1 MGMVLVLLISRL
13 AWIQFVRGDE
23 LREKAEANRM
33 DDIPVPAKRGTIYD
47 KNGVELVESIS
58 SNSVCAFPPEIKRG
72 GKQEETA
79 RELSRIIGLD

>member
-47 KNGVELVESIS
+47 KNGVELVEGSRKRQPGS
-58 SNSVCAFPPEIKRG
+58 YPE
-72 GKQEETA
+72 
-79 RELSRIIGLD
+79 S